1 MQYRFYYAQIYT
13 NVQRVKFRLEIR
25 LKLITNQGKLQ
36 FKQKTETMKQ
46 SKKIQDSVGSTFEI
60 NFWLG
65 IDDQGSRI
73 KPLIQVT

>member
-1 MQYRFYYAQIYT
+1 MSQISAW
-13 NVQRVKFRLEIR
+13 NSAEINYESR
-25 LKLITNQGKLQ
+25 KITIQTENGNNET
-36 FKQKTETMKQ
+36 KQ
-46 SKKIQDSVGSTFEI
+46 KIQDSVGSTFEI